1 MNNININSN
10 VTNINTYNCVSNW
23 QVEKIKYL
31 INIYL
36 FNLYN

>member
-1 MNNININSN
+1 MNNINVDSD
-10 VTNINTYNCVSNW
+10 VMNINTCISASNW

-36 FNLYN
+36 FI